1 MVGCPSTHYADH
13 HPMKVLDLQCRLG
26 HRFEGWFGSQA
37 DYDAQRER
45 GLVTCPVCN
54 DSEITKM
61 LSAPR
66 LNLGHGAAPEPKQV
80 EGSPSAVAGSA
91 AGSSPSGPADASSA
105 APALP
110 DVASETL
117 QQMQAAMM
125 KMVRHVMA
133 NTEDVGTQFA
143 EEARKIHYGEREA
156 RHIRGQATRDETEAL
171 IDEGIDVMALPVPEN
186 LKGPLQ

>member
-1 MVGCPSTHYADH
+1 
-13 HPMKVLDLQCRLG
+13 MKVLDLQCRLG

-66 LNLGHGAAPEPKQV
+66 LNLGHGAALEPKQV

-91 AGSSPSGPADASSA
+91 AGSSPSGPADAASA

-110 DVASETL
+110 DVAPETL

-186 LKGPLQ
+186 LKGTLQ

>member
-1 MVGCPSTHYADH
+1 
-13 HPMKVLDLQCRLG
+13 MKVLDLQCALG
-26 HRFEGWFGSQA
+26 HSFEGWFGSQA

-66 LNLGHGAAPEPKQV
+66 LNLGHGTAPVLPPGQGAGPEAGAAAVAKVPEARSEEVTSAVPAAPSELAQ
-80 EGSPSAVAGSA
+80 PS
-91 AGSSPSGPADASSA
+91 
-105 APALP
+105 
-110 DVASETL
+110 L
-117 QQMQAAMM
+117 QQLQAAMM
-125 KMVRHVMA
+125 NMVRHVMA
-133 NTEDVGTQFA
+133 NTEDVGSQFA
-143 EEARKIHYGEREA
+143 EEARKIHYGEREE
-156 RHIRGQATRDETEAL
+156 RNIRGQATRAETEAL

>member
-1 MVGCPSTHYADH
+1 
-13 HPMKVLDLQCRLG
+13 MKVLDLQCRLG
-26 HRFEGWFGSQA
+26 HSFEGWFGSQA

-45 GLVTCPVCN
+45 SLVTCPVCN

-80 EGSPSAVAGSA
+80 EGSTAAG
-91 AGSSPSGPADASSA
+91 AGSSPSGPADAASA

-110 DVASETL
+110 DVAPEAL
-117 QQMQAAMM
+117 QHMQAALMN
-125 KMVRHVMA
+125 MVRHVMA
-133 NTEDVGTQFA
+133 NTEDVGPKFA

-171 IDEGIDVMALPVPEN
+171 IDEGIDVMALPVPEH

>member
-1 MVGCPSTHYADH
+1 
-13 HPMKVLDLQCRLG
+13 MKVLDLQCRLG
-26 HRFEGWFGSQA
+26 HSFEGWFGSQA

-45 GLVTCPVCN
+45 SLVTCPVCN

-80 EGSPSAVAGSA
+80 EGSTAAG
-91 AGSSPSGPADASSA
+91 AGSSPSGPADAASA

-110 DVASETL
+110 DVAPEAL
-117 QQMQAAMM
+117 QHMQAALMN
-125 KMVRHVMA
+125 MVRHVMA
-133 NTEDVGTQFA
+133 NTEDVGPQFA

-156 RHIRGQATRDETEAL
+156 RHIRGQATREETEAL
-171 IDEGIDVMALPVPEN
+171 IDEGIEVMALPVPEH